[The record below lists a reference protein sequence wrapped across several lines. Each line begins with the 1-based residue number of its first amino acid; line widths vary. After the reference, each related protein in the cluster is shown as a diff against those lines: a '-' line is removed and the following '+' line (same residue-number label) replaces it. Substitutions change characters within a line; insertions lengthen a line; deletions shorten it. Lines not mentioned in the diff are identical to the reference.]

1 MQFTEVV
8 QDFFDVSI
16 FNAGSGSRGSGGSK
30 VSESSQRGD
39 LVWNSNGTGDFDDGA
54 VVRRQW
60 RS

>member
-39 LVWNSNGTGDFDDGA
+39 LVWNGNGTGDFDDGA
-54 VVRRQW
+54 VGRR
-60 RS
+60 